1 MKTAKEF
8 LEQTD
13 SQYRKDQCRVLKDK
27 YPNIYKSVLVW
38 MNQYAELVKN
48 CDLADVGGNEVALCR
63 CGQPISVT
71 ECDDCLDNRIISDL
85 ES

>member
-1 MKTAKEF
+1 MRLITPEEYIDDLYDGIDFPVDKNKLDLIGKLMTDYAK
-8 LEQTD
+8 
-13 SQYRKDQCRVLKDK
+13 YYHRV
-27 YPNIYKSVLVW
+27 
-38 MNQYAELVKN
+38 QVKN